1 MSSNEK
7 YIILVI
13 CVIDPNNPLHC
24 RFRYDVRPVN
34 DLERSL
40 FKTGI
45 VYCQQNREENCF
57 ADVSDNDELMYV
69 TQDGLFLEKFVIK
82 EEAQGN
88 NILEKELLS

>member
-13 CVIDPNNPLHC
+13 CVIDPNNPLNC
-24 RFRYDVRPVN
+24 KFRYDVRPIN

-45 VYCQQNREENCF
+45 VYC
-57 ADVSDNDELMYV
+57 
-69 TQDGLFLEKFVIK
+69 
-82 EEAQGN
+82 
-88 NILEKELLS
+88 